1 MISVQQDAFN
11 AGDTINTFLD
21 VNSNSG
27 GIATFIG
34 QVRDFQGE
42 RENPDSSIALL
53 ELEHYPGMTERE
65 LERLEREALE
75 RWPLDDVFIIHR
87 YGAMKPGDPIVLVCT
102 ASTHRGDAFSACE
115 FLMDQLKTNAPFWKR
130 ETTNTGSSWVSAR
143 DTDETRARQW
153 SNKT

>member
-1 MISVQQDAFN
+1 MIRVQQDAFDV
-11 AGDTINTFLD
+11 GETIKQFCKT
-21 VNSNSG
+21 NSNSG

-42 RENPDSSIALL
+42 RDNPDASIALL

-75 RWPLDDVFIIHR
+75 RWPLDSVCIVHR
-87 YGAMKPGDPIVLVCT
+87 YGTMRPGDPIVLVCT

-143 DTDETRARQW
+143 ETDETRADQW
-153 SNKT
+153 SNRR